1 MSLELGKVDPMLLK
15 MLALQEL
22 CYLGWP
28 QSQSPWLVSHLE
40 GKGSSLFPWVV
51 GVKVHWN
58 SQGYTTGRHYW
69 DPGWPAVIIYMLA
82 WLQSFFFMVNNSI
95 LQSTLALLS
104 AQSFYNERA
113 RVGHGDPTLSTV
125 TPSTLGQLNQ
135 SQRAMRPCQAVSNV
149 DMDVSVTDML

>member
-1 MSLELGKVDPMLLK
+1 
-15 MLALQEL
+15 
-22 CYLGWP
+22 
-28 QSQSPWLVSHLE
+28 
-40 GKGSSLFPWVV
+40 
-51 GVKVHWN
+51 
-58 SQGYTTGRHYW
+58 
-69 DPGWPAVIIYMLA
+69 
-82 WLQSFFFMVNNSI
+82 MVNNSI

-149 DMDVSVTDML
+149 DMDVSVTDMP